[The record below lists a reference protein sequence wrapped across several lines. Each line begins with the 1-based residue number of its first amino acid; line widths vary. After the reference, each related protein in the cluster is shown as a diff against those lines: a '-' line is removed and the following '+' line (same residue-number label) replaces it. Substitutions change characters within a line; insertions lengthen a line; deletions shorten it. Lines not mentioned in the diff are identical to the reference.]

1 VYGRPGGVK
10 GQDTTSVTQYVSARY
25 LSSQSLLA
33 TPRAGGVSEGYQT
46 DTATQRSASVTT
58 DTSGEFNLVST
69 QMFTTDDDGG
79 PLDNTDSG
87 KLQVNYQA

>member
-1 VYGRPGGVK
+1 
-10 GQDTTSVTQYVSARY
+10 
-25 LSSQSLLA
+25 
-33 TPRAGGVSEGYQT
+33 VSEGYQT

-58 DTSGEFNLVST
+58 DASGEFNLVST
-69 QMFTTDDDGG
+69 QTFTTDDDGG